1 MTIVFTGGGTGG
13 HFYPIIAIAEAV
25 NDVVRQ
31 KQLVAPTLY
40 YLAPDPF
47 DAEAL
52 FENRIIFVRVPAG
65 KVRRY
70 FSMQNI
76 SDLFVTLWGTIIA
89 FITLLRLYPDVLV
102 SKGGYASVPSL
113 LAARILRIP
122 VIIHESDAKPGRGS
136 LLGARFAA
144 KIATAFESAATYFP
158 KKTRSKIARTGIPV
172 RKALA
177 RIEPESGEA
186 ARQYLN
192 LEQHIPT
199 IFILG
204 GSQGATRINEAV
216 LSALPDLVAFAS
228 VIHQTGPNNQANV
241 ESIAKVILAEN
252 GHASRYHPFGYL
264 SENAMKRAAGAADIV
279 ISRAGASSIA
289 EIGLWR
295 KPSIIIPI
303 PEAVS
308 HDQRTNAYAY
318 ARTGAA
324 VVIEE
329 ENIAPHLLVAEAKRI
344 LGNQALRKSMGEAAA
359 SFGDPD
365 AANIIASAVLD
376 IALSHEA

>member
-25 NDVVRQ
+25 NDLVRR

-52 FENRIIFVRVPAG
+52 FENRIVFVRVPAG
-65 KVRRY
+65 KMRRY
-70 FSMQNI
+70 FSLQNI
-76 SDLFVTLWGTIIA
+76 SDLFVTLWGTLIA

-122 VIIHESDAKPGRGS
+122 VVIHESDAKPGRGS
-136 LLGARFAA
+136 LLGAKQAV
-144 KIATAFESAATYFP
+144 KIAIAFDSAAAHFP
-158 KKTRSKIARTGIPV
+158 KNVQDKIARTGIPI
-172 RKALA
+172 RKALLHT
-177 RIEPESGEA
+177 ESQGAKQE
-186 ARQYLN
+186 LGLDMN
-192 LEQHIPT
+192 VPT
-199 IFILG
+199 IFVLG
-204 GSQGATRINEAV
+204 GSQGSMKINEAI
-216 LSALPDLVAFAS
+216 LTALPDMVAFANI
-228 VIHQTGPNNQANV
+228 VHQTGSANILEV
-241 ESIAKVILAEN
+241 EKVAYVILAEHPHK
-252 GHASRYHPFGYL
+252 GRYHAFGYL
-264 SENAMKRAAGAADIV
+264 NERAMRQAGGAADLI
-279 ISRAGASSIA
+279 ISRAGANSIA
-289 EIGLWR
+289 EIATWG

-329 ENIAPHLLVAEAKRI
+329 ENLAPHILVAEAKRI
-344 LGNQALRKSMGEAAA
+344 LGGPALASSMGEKAKG
-359 SFGDPD
+359 FTDPD
-365 AANIIASAVLD
+365 AAQVIALAVLD